1 MSDQDQ
7 RTLPPTP
14 KRIQDFRKRG
24 EVARS
29 RDLTT
34 VGTLAGAILAGAVAL
49 PGTSR
54 ALRELLH
61 GSLTHV
67 GDGTSLEAHAAAG
80 LAVLVRIVLPPVL
93 GAIFGCIVAG
103 FAQLGA
109 PPVLMFPKLDFSRIL
124 GFGQLVNLFN
134 PKAATGRA
142 LLAMAK
148 VSAVV
153 AAAGLSLWA
162 AAATLAGRF
171 SGPFATAAILSSMV
185 GRVILFAGG
194 ALVALGLVDFI
205 VQKRGLMK
213 KMRMT
218 PEEYKREHRDQEG
231 DPQIRSRRRRRMREL
246 ARRRLK
252 KAVTTADVVLVN
264 PTEYAVALR
273 YRSGEDRAPR
283 VVAKGRGPIAE
294 KIREMARAAGVPI
307 VAQPPL
313 TRLIHKLCAEGKE
326 IPAQVYQ
333 AVAEVLAYIYKLKNG
348 RRG

>member
-34 VGTLAGAILAGAVAL
+34 VGTIAGAVIVGGMFM
-49 PGTSR
+49 PSTSR
-54 ALRELLH
+54 ALLDLLR
-61 GSLTHV
+61 GSLRHV
-67 GDGTSLEAHAAAG
+67 GDGTPLVAHAAAA
-80 LAVLVRIVLPPVL
+80 LEVLIRIVAPPTL
-93 GAIFGCIVAG
+93 GAIAGCILAG

-109 PPVLMFPKLDFSRIL
+109 PPVLMFPKLDFSRIF
-124 GFGQLVNLFN
+124 GFGQLVNIFN
-134 PKAATGRA
+134 PKAAAGRA
-142 LLAMAK
+142 LLSMAK
-148 VSAVV
+148 VAAVV
-153 AAAGLSLWA
+153 LAAGLSLSA
-162 AAATLAGRF
+162 AAVVLGSRF
-171 SGPFATAAILSSMV
+171 SGPSATASILASLVS
-185 GRVILFAGG
+185 RVVWFSGG
-194 ALVALGLVDFI
+194 ALAVLAAVDFV

-231 DPQIRSRRRRRMREL
+231 DPQIRQRRRRRMREL

-252 KAVTTADVVLVN
+252 QAVISADVVLVN

-273 YRSGEDRAPR
+273 YKSGEDRAPR
-283 VVAKGRGPIAE
+283 VVAKGRGPVAE

-333 AVAEVLAYIYKLKNG
+333 AVAEVLAYIYKLKK
-348 RRG
+348 R